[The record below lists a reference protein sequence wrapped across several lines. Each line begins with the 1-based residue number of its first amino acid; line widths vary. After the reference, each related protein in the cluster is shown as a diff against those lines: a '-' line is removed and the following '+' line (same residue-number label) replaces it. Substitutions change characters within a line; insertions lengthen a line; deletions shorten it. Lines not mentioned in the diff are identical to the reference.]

1 MAKNKIA
8 DGATFTL
15 PAPAGGCVA
24 GRIYIFGD
32 LFGVAKSNAAVGQ
45 PCVFER
51 HGVWEFPKAVHA
63 TDQAWTNGG
72 KLYWDATNNVL
83 TVTAAGNTLVANAAA
98 AVPSTA
104 AVGRAVLRPVAG

>member
-1 MAKNKIA
+1 M
-8 DGATFTL
+8 
-15 PAPAGGCVA
+15 
-24 GRIYIFGD
+24 
-32 LFGVAKSNAAVGQ
+32 GQ

-98 AVPSTA
+98 AVGSTV